1 MDCSLQ
7 GSSVHW
13 ILQAR
18 LLEWVVMTSSRGNLP
33 NPGIGPLSLGSSVLA
48 DGFFTWEKKSVTWE
62 AHEDECYTHECQ
74 RWRSISQTFPPPP
87 EMSLLVYRTRTPNEG
102 TITRPVP
109 GVIFSPVLQPSC
121 LLAVK
126 TDNYRLRI

>member
-74 RWRSISQTFPPPP
+74 GGGQFLRRFLHLQRRVYLFTEQGPQMRGPSPDLSLVSSFLLYS
-87 EMSLLVYRTRTPNEG
+87 SLLAFQQLRL
-102 TITRPVP
+102 TITV
-109 GVIFSPVLQPSC
+109 
-121 LLAVK
+121 
-126 TDNYRLRI
+126 